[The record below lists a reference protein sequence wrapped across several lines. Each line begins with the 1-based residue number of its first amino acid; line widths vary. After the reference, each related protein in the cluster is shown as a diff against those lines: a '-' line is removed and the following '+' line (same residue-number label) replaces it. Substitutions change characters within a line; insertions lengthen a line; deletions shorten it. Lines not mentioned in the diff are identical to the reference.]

1 MEQNPP
7 KIISKRLIGR
17 PRGSN
22 NKPDAGTK
30 GNVALPLL
38 VLRAQAIDEAGS
50 SERSFFTLETRANN
64 SGKESVSTTQPQPE
78 PASDKQPISLRDQDD
93 GSTTEQRFD
102 MEIASAHVLLP
113 LRRSSTPHWKAPWHA
128 PHHTPQGAAQSAVT
142 ILDSPP
148 PVAILHDRTETTE
161 MHERQCLMI
170 DDMIHRDDQ
179 GRHSEEE
186 MMIDVVISAL
196 FFVSRVL
203 ARRNAK

>member
-102 MEIASAHVLLP
+102 MEIASAP
-113 LRRSSTPHWKAPWHA
+113 RTTPSPA
-128 PHHTPQGAAQSAVT
+128 
-142 ILDSPP
+142 ILDATLEGAMARTPSYST
-148 PVAILHDRTETTE
+148 RTETTE
-161 MHERQCLMI
+161 MRERQCLMI

-179 GRHSEEE
+179 GHHSEEE